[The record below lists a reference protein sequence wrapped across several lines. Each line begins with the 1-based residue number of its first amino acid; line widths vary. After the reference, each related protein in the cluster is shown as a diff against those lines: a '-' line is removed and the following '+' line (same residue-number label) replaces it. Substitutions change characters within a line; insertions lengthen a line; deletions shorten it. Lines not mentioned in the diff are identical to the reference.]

1 MFICFAWHG
10 LIFYHGLAKYP
21 IYFLTGGVQKQLPT
35 IYGYISQ
42 IKTLMHV
49 LLKGFSKDLSP
60 YYLDKFI
67 CVLEK
72 RTAAAYVQIMIA

>member
-1 MFICFAWHG
+1 MD
-10 LIFYHGLAKYP
+10 LLNSYL
-21 IYFLTGGVQKQLPT
+21 LPT
-35 IYGYISQ
+35 STLFYRRCAKTIADDLWLSQ

-72 RTAAAYVQIMIA
+72 RTAVAAYVQIMMA

>member
-1 MFICFAWHG
+1 MD
-10 LIFYHGLAKYP
+10 LLNSYL
-21 IYFLTGGVQKQLPT
+21 LPT
-35 IYGYISQ
+35 STLFYRKFAKTIADDLWLSQ